1 MSRSRRSA
9 RRTIAWTVPLGT
21 AAVIGAAVAVPAVA
35 SAGVPD
41 LTSTTPEALL
51 AAVQTADV
59 TALSGQVEETA
70 RLGLPA
76 LPGQDDAAALSW
88 PTLVTGTHQAT
99 VAIDGPERQR
109 LALLGTL
116 AESDV
121 VHNGSHVW
129 TYASST
135 REVTHVVL
143 PADHPDGAAT
153 GSQDPMNATPLGAA
167 RQLLAAV
174 TPTTGVS
181 MAANTRV
188 AGQDA
193 YVLVLTPKQADS
205 TIGRV
210 EIAVDAG
217 RHIPL
222 QVRIFGS
229 AGQADPVFETGFTS
243 ISYDRPDAGTFD
255 FTVPDGA
262 TVTTR
267 TPQDHAG
274 RAPGSGTAP
283 TVLGTGWTSV
293 VELDAGP
300 GALAAVTSGGD
311 SQSAQLLDRLLVAQP
326 NGDRLLSTALVN
338 VLLTADGRV
347 FAGAV
352 QPGVLQQAAGR

>member
-1 MSRSRRSA
+1 MAMS
-9 RRTIAWTVPLGT
+9 P
-21 AAVIGAAVAVPAVA
+21 
-35 SAGVPD
+35 
-41 LTSTTPEALL
+41 L
-51 AAVQTADV
+51 AAAQKL
-59 TALSGQVEETA
+59 LS
-70 RLGLPA
+70 
-76 LPGQDDAAALSW
+76 
-88 PTLVTGTHQAT
+88 
-99 VAIDGPERQR
+99 
-109 LALLGTL
+109 
-116 AESDV
+116 
-121 VHNGSHVW
+121 
-129 TYASST
+129 
-135 REVTHVVL
+135 
-143 PADHPDGAAT
+143 
-153 GSQDPMNATPLGAA
+153 
-167 RQLLAAV
+167 AV

-222 QVRIFGS
+222 QVRVFGS

-274 RAPGSGTAP
+274 PAPESGTAP

-300 GALAAVTSGGD
+300 GALAAVTSGDG
-311 SQSAQLLDRLLVAQP
+311 QSAQLLDQLLVAQP

>member
-41 LTSTTPEALL
+41 LDSTTPEALL
-51 AAVQTADV
+51 ASVQTADV

-88 PTLVTGTHQAT
+88 PTLLTGTHQAT

-121 VHNGSHVW
+121 VHNGSDVW
-129 TYASST
+129 TYASRT

-143 PADHPDGAAT
+143 PADRPDGAETT
-153 GSQDPMNATPLGAA
+153 GPQDPMNATPLGAA

-222 QVRIFGS
+222 QVRVFGS

-274 RAPGSGTAP
+274 RSPGSGTAP

-300 GALAAVTSGGD
+300 GALAAVTSGDG
-311 SQSAQLLDRLLVAQP
+311 QSAQLLDQLLVAQP